1 MAAVPLAEVVL
12 DVRHIHIL
20 PILIHAADVKD
31 KVSNA
36 RTEWLLASNLSYLR
50 DPEERGRE
58 EGSTERREGRGREG
72 GREGGRGGGTRK
84 REGGREWQ
92 IKHCPDMIPRRLG
105 LTRSLS
111 LPLHPTLLSP
121 SHGMFIL
128 SLTLAGF
135 MKKAYK
141 METS

>member
-1 MAAVPLAEVVL
+1 MAAVPLAEAVL

-20 PILIHAADVKD
+20 PILIRAADVED

-72 GREGGRGGGTRK
+72 RREGEREGEGEAQGRGREGGS
-84 REGGREWQ
+84 GRSS
-92 IKHCPDMIPRRLG
+92 IALR
-105 LTRSLS
+105 
-111 LPLHPTLLSP
+111 
-121 SHGMFIL
+121 
-128 SLTLAGF
+128 
-135 MKKAYK
+135 
-141 METS
+141 